1 MFAGLGR
8 DGIRM
13 ESSGWGGWFI
23 IIFHGKVYL
32 ALIRKACQRLIDTPD
47 GKVISKSGM
56 PTRKRLD
63 FGRMADP
70 GPMALWKVNQ
80 RCNFRCEYCFS
91 AGVNPYR
98 EHPAC
103 GRYSPGHI
111 AREFDRTGRSWWIFM
126 TGGEPFLYPDFVELC
141 RELSRNHF
149 LTIYTNLSTTNALRF
164 AEVIDP
170 GRVRAINASL
180 HVTER
185 ERGRRWDQ
193 FISCVLHFQDKGFEV
208 RVDYVALPQL
218 FDRLDSDF
226 EMLAA
231 AGIARVR
238 LQALQGVYRSRLYPS
253 AYGRREREAFR
264 SRSIDDKELDLLE
277 RTHGF
282 FGRPC
287 RAGQRFF
294 YMDID
299 GKMRRC
305 PIGARSYGNFFEGR
319 YALDDRP
326 RPCPYP
332 VCLCSWYGTELAGGP
347 RQGLFRIFNEMARE
361 GISLA
366 FDRERL
372 GRLIRTLGYRFRVR
386 P

>member
-1 MFAGLGR
+1 MRSTNEFKERPDPGR
-8 DGIRM
+8 GSRR
-13 ESSGWGGWFI
+13 S
-23 IIFHGKVYL
+23 
-32 ALIRKACQRLIDTPD
+32 
-47 GKVISKSGM
+47 
-56 PTRKRLD
+56 LD
-63 FGRMADP
+63 FDRSDGSE
-70 GPMALWKVNQ
+70 PMALWKVNQ

-103 GRYSPGHI
+103 GRHAPGDI
-111 AREFDRTGRSWWIFM
+111 ARAFDRTDRSWWISM

-141 RELSRNHF
+141 RELTRNHV

-170 GRVRAINASL
+170 SRVRAVNASL
-180 HVTER
+180 HILER
-185 ERGRRWDQ
+185 ERRRRVDR
-193 FISCVLHFQDKGFEV
+193 FIADVLHFQEKGFEV
-208 RVDYVALPQL
+208 RVDYVALPEL
-218 FDRLDSDF
+218 FDRLDRDL

-238 LQALQGVYRSRLYPS
+238 LQALQGGYRSRLYPS
-253 AYGRREREAFR
+253 GYGRREREAFR
-264 SRSIDDKELDLLE
+264 SRSIDDKELDLVE
-277 RTHGF
+277 HTHRF
-282 FGRPC
+282 FGRLC

-294 YMDID
+294 YMDIQ
-299 GKMRRC
+299 GTMRRC

-347 RQGLFRIFNEMARE
+347 RQGLVRVFNEMVRE

-366 FDRERL
+366 LDRGRL
-372 GRLIRTLGYRFRVR
+372 GRLARTLSRRFRVGPR
-386 P
+386 